1 MFMTPWL
8 LYACPILWL
17 WMSYDIL
24 TVCLWLSLWL
34 CCHGCAAMAML
45 MVMMVRILPYALWLS
60 YDKGPYAYDD
70 PYGHAAM
77 VMIWVS

>member
-1 MFMTPWL
+1 
-8 LYACPILWL
+8 
-17 WMSYDIL
+17 
-24 TVCLWLSLWL
+24 
-34 CCHGCAAMAML
+34 MAML

-60 YDKGPYAYDD
+60 YDKGPYAYDY